1 VEKERPESEAGRE
14 SDSRAPAWIFGIV
27 NKVRKPDA
35 QKDAVE
41 NSESRHES
49 KEAAVTQTA
58 KTEAQNAS
66 KPDEQGNAGAEH
78 HKAVHDEEAVQWTAK
93 GNANFNQGALEEAI
107 AAYNKAIQI
116 DPTYGVPYSNLALT
130 YVMQGQFAEAI
141 LLYQKSIEL
150 LESGRDKALSW
161 NGLGNAYR
169 CVGDYGNAVA
179 AYQRAAEL
187 DPETGG
193 IRDQADD
200 FKPKATQR
208 SAKGWNDLGEL
219 LLKTGALDKA
229 AEAFQKAIELEPK
242 LGRPYCNLA
251 RVKAAQRKYSEA
263 VPFYEKGIS
272 LLESVKEK
280 ADAWNGLG
288 NAYRKLNDYDK
299 AINAYQKA
307 VVLADE
313 GVDLLTRTRFSLL
326 SNVFVNQ

>member
-1 VEKERPESEAGRE
+1 MTEAE
-14 SDSRAPAWIFGIV
+14 Q
-27 NKVRKPDA
+27 A
-35 QKDAVE
+35 QDKDALE
-41 NSESRHES
+41 EIEEES
-49 KEAAVTQTA
+49 
-58 KTEAQNAS
+58 
-66 KPDEQGNAGAEH
+66 AGARPQQ
-78 HKAVHDEEAVQWTAK
+78 AVHADEAKKWTAK
-93 GNANFNQGALEEAI
+93 GNSHFNQGALDEAI
-107 AAYNKAIQI
+107 VAYNKAIQI
-116 DPTYGVPYSNLALT
+116 DPGYGVPYGNLALT
-130 YVMQGQFAEAI
+130 YMTHGQFAEAI

-150 LESGRDKALSW
+150 LELDRDKAISW

-169 CVGDYGNAVA
+169 CIGDYGNAVS

-200 FKPKATQR
+200 FKPKPTR
-208 SAKGWNDLGEL
+208 KSARGWNDLGAL

-242 LGRPYCNLA
+242 FGKPYGNLA
-251 RVKAAQRKYSEA
+251 RVKAAEGKYSEA
-263 VPFYEKGIS
+263 VEFYEKAIA
-272 LLESVKEK
+272 LLESDKEK

-299 AINAYQKA
+299 AIDAYQKA

-313 GVDLLTRTRFSLL
+313 GVDLMTRTRFSLL